1 MGGYLNSIA
10 LQLGIPLW
18 TLIVLA
24 VWSLAWKIPAL
35 WISARKKQLVWFI
48 VLILVNTA
56 GILEILYIFIF
67 SKMKPGNKKQKIK
80 KPVKRKIKK
89 KGR

>member
-1 MGGYLNSIA
+1 MGDYLNSIA

-18 TLIVLA
+18 ILVVLIV
-24 VWSLAWKIPAL
+24 WSVAWKIPAL

-48 VLILVNTA
+48 ILIFINTA

-67 SKMKPGNKKQKIK
+67 SKMKGYNTRQAVKN
-80 KPVKRKIKK
+80 PVKRKVKK
-89 KGR
+89 KRR